1 MSKKNYDVYFDFG
14 SSKIRVGAFDKDNL
28 KKDFYC
34 ESNNFLDQSNL
45 ETYIQKII
53 FDLEKK
59 TEEYLDEVNLLVDNS
74 KMLSVGI
81 SLSKKIDKSELK
93 KEDIQFLVQDAK
105 QQILRNYS
113 NYNIIHIIIKNYRID
128 NIDYI
133 FLPTKINCNLLSLDI
148 IFLCFPKENISY
160 IKKIFS
166 KFHVSIKQIYCSS
179 YIKSFNYKDDYSS
192 INNLSFIDIGFY
204 KTSIINYNKNQI
216 CFFQFLPIGSHHIT
230 KDLSKI
236 LKISIEEA
244 EKIKI
249 SFGVNNNYFIEKNLS
264 QDLIEKI
271 IISRIEEI
279 LKFSIKSIKLNN
291 NNEQLEDSKV
301 VLIGEG
307 SKILSNKF
315 NHKISYLENHDIL
328 NEKTKDICL
337 SALKFNKDKNIQEV
351 VVIPKKQIKVG
362 FFEKLFHLF
371 HEK

>member
-59 TEEYLDEVNLLVDNS
+59 TEEYLDEVNLLIDNS

-81 SLSKKIDKSELK
+81 SLSKKIDKLELK

-113 NYNIIHIIIKNYRID
+113 NYNIIHIIIKNYRVD

-133 FLPTKINCNLLSLDI
+133 FPPTKINCNLLSLDI

-179 YIKSFNYKDDYSS
+179 YIKSFNYKDNYSS

-249 SFGVNNNYFIEKNLS
+249 SFGVNNSYFIEKNLS